1 MKNKSYKG
9 IAILLACLCASALLL
24 SACDLVGNP
33 NTTTTPEDDST
44 TIGTVDSS
52 LSDETTVAPDDDEA
66 TTDGVTDETTP
77 SVPDGTTA
85 PTDDTTASD
94 DDETTGEVTDVTTAP
109 EDIEIPWNLVLVNP
123 WHALPDNYTPPALE
137 NVYYGQVDARCAK
150 ALRKMLD
157 DCTSAG
163 FTPIVCSSFRTHE
176 FQTQLFNNRIQS
188 YINMGYGEEEARAL
202 AATITAVPGTSEH
215 QLGLAVDI
223 VDVNYQ
229 ILDDN
234 QANQPAQKWLMENCW
249 KYGFILR
256 YEKTTQD
263 ITGIVYEPW
272 HYRYVGVEAA
282 AYITMNSITYEE
294 YYEMTFGLSAH

>member
-1 MKNKSYKG
+1 MKNKSYKL
-9 IAILLACLCASALLL
+9 IALMLACLCVSALLL
-24 SACDLVGNP
+24 SSCELFSNGDTTTAPDGDSTTTAVADSTTTEE
-33 NTTTTPEDDST
+33 NTTSPEPDNTTDTSDETTTPED
-44 TIGTVDSS
+44 
-52 LSDETTVAPDDDEA
+52 ETTAA
-66 TTDGVTDETTP
+66 VTDET
-77 SVPDGTTA
+77 SA
-85 PTDDTTASD
+85 PE
-94 DDETTGEVTDVTTAP
+94 DETTDAVTDETTAP

-123 WHALPDNYTPPALE
+123 WHSLPDNYTPPALE
-137 NVYYGQVDARCAK
+137 SVYYGQVDARCAK

-188 YINMGYGEEEARAL
+188 YINMGYGEEEARTL

-282 AYITMNSITYEE
+282 AYITTNSITFEE